1 MPRVDFSDVRAR
13 EVKTLAWDERLFW
26 PVRTAVCT
34 NVRYGG
40 LSMPGSQLSYVSLSF
55 AAALACVLT
64 PALAIASPAS
74 PTPARTDRD
83 ARAKPCAKAPV
94 EVVAGADRATF
105 PLAACDGGALRSGVD
120 EFSILARP
128 ATAAKP
134 TEPLPA
140 LAKSNGTELAPGVR
154 RVDSRLVERLQLVV
168 DHFATENQ
176 PARVVLLSG
185 YRPRGSGSYH
195 STGRAIDFRIE
206 GVKNDTLAAF
216 CKTLPDT
223 GCGLYPNDVFVHMDV
238 RNSGTGHVA
247 WVDTSRQAAI
257 VPGRSVTAGAP
268 LTPPKDPP
276 SASASAPGLSIAK
289 PIEQSD
295 LGHADAAK
303 EKLPPLPAKER
314 RISRRKRHKKSH
326 PESRSI

>member
-1 MPRVDFSDVRAR
+1 
-13 EVKTLAWDERLFW
+13 
-26 PVRTAVCT
+26 
-34 NVRYGG
+34 
-40 LSMPGSQLSYVSLSF
+40 MPGSQPFYVSLSF

-74 PTPARTDRD
+74 PTPPRTERD

-94 EVVAGADRATF
+94 EVVAGADHATF

-120 EFSILARP
+120 QFSILARP

-134 TEPLPA
+134 TEPLLA
-140 LAKSNGTELAPGVR
+140 LEKSKGTELAPGVR

-206 GVKNDTLAAF
+206 GVKNDTLDAF
-216 CKTLPDT
+216 CKTLSDT
-223 GCGLYPNDVFVHMDV
+223 GCGLYPNDIFVHMDV
-238 RNSGTGHVA
+238 RDSGTGHVA

-257 VPGRSVTAGAP
+257 VPERNVTAGAP
-268 LTPPKDPP
+268 PPPPMDPP
-276 SASASAPGLSIAK
+276 VASATAPGLSIVRPLEPTDDA
-289 PIEQSD
+289 
-295 LGHADAAK
+295 HADAVK

-314 RISRRKRHKKSH
+314 RISRRKRHKKTRL
-326 PESRSI
+326 EGRSI